1 MANNR
6 AFLTH
11 DIENS
16 LEDGE
21 GKIAGKIYERKVTL
35 TAAQIKDLTTP
46 KELIPAPGVG
56 RLLEF
61 IVAIMK
67 HNAATAFVEPDTA
80 DDCVIQYDSG
90 TDLSG
95 DITTLG
101 FLTVTDDEIRRVP
114 TTLANSVDLEAEVN
128 RAIQLHNLDSE
139 YTTGTGTLDIRI
151 IYRIHEFN

>member
-21 GKIAGKIYERKVTL
+21 GKIAGKIYEKIVTL

-46 KELIPAPGVG
+46 KELVPAPGAG

-61 IVAIMK
+61 VAAIMK
-67 HNAATAFVEPDTA
+67 HNAATAFVEPSTP
-80 DDCVIQYDSG
+80 DDCVIQYG
-90 TDLSG
+90 TGQAVSA

-101 FLTVTDDEIRRVP
+101 FLTVTDDEVRKVVSNV
-114 TTLANSVDLEAEVN
+114 ANTVDLEACVN
-128 RAIQLHNLDSE
+128 SALQLHNLDAE
-139 YTTGTGTLDIRI
+139 YTTGTGTLEIRI
-151 IYRIHEFN
+151 IYRIHDFN